1 MPGKA
6 VRGLMILGVIAVSAA
21 FSLSIFLE
29 NASGQFLEILR
40 LNEAGVKLMG
50 LGFIPLALYLMYRS
64 VQ

>member
-1 MPGKA
+1 MPGNA

-21 FSLSIFLE
+21 FSLGIFLE

-40 LNEAGVKLMG
+40 LGEAGVKVMG
-50 LGFIPLALYLMYRS
+50 LGFIPLALYLLYRS

>member
-29 NASGQFLEILR
+29 NASGQFIEILR
-40 LNEAGVKLMG
+40 LGEVGVKVMG
-50 LGFIPLALYLMYRS
+50 LGFIPLALYLLYRS
-64 VQ
+64 V